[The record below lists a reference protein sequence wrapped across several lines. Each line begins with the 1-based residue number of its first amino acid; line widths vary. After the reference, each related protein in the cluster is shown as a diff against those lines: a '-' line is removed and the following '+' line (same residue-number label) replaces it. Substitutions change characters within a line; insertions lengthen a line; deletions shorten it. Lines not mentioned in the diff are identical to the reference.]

1 MIDHLYNLP
10 ADWSRKRLKFAAF
23 IDTSGIWGGEPGERE
38 RDLPTITTANIDN
51 LGRVDLSN
59 ASVRSYT
66 VSEAEYYRCRPGDII
81 VVKASGSA
89 TSIIT
94 GKCAQCAKEDGEYCF
109 GNFTLRVRADEIWL
123 SDRFLFYFLISEVTK
138 ERIKVMVSTT
148 TYPNLK
154 VGEYIGH
161 ELPLPPLET
170 QRRIAQFLDEK
181 TARIDGLIE
190 KKRALLDRLAE
201 KRQALITR
209 AVTKGLNPDAPMRP
223 SGIDW
228 LGDIPAH
235 WEVKR
240 LRFLLDGGTINGL
253 YKPKDQFTVDGVAF
267 VQMGEAFRGVTF
279 DGGTNDRVLAST
291 LEVKKWGLKEGDF
304 LIARRSL
311 VFEGSG
317 KSVRISH
324 LSEDHLFESSMIRI
338 RPLHA
343 EKISGFLS
351 YYFQSAICRA
361 AILSITKQ
369 VTISGID
376 SQQLRDIWV
385 PVPPLD
391 EALAIW
397 KACIQ
402 SDNEHE
408 AVGERIRESINQL
421 AEYRAAL
428 ITAAVT
434 GQLEVP

>member
-1 MIDHLYNLP
+1 MIPNYSGSLRYFGRIKNGTTP
-10 ADWSRKRLKFAAF
+10 A
-23 IDTSGIWGGEPGERE
+23 SG
-38 RDLPTITTANIDN
+38 
-51 LGRVDLSN
+51 
-59 ASVRSYT
+59 
-66 VSEAEYYRCRPGDII
+66 EAEYWDGDVRWATPEDLGKLVGDRIALTKRQ
-81 VVKASGSA
+81 VTEKAVIENNLNILPVGS
-89 TSIIT
+89 
-94 GKCAQCAKEDGEYCF
+94 
-109 GNFTLRVRADEIWL
+109 V
-123 SDRFLFYFLISEVTK
+123 LIST
-138 ERIKVMVSTT
+138 RA
-148 TYPNLK
+148 P
-154 VGEYIGH
+154 IGH
-161 ELPLPPLET
+161 MAITAEPMTFNQGCRGIIPNERVDGAFLYYLLKSRVPELNAVANGTTFVELSRDELAAIQVSFPPLKT

-209 AVTKGLNPDAPMRP
+209 AVTKGLNPDAPMKP
-223 SGIDW
+223 SGINW

-253 YKPKDQFTVDGVAF
+253 YKPKDQFAVDGVAF

-291 LEVKKWGLKEGDF
+291 SEVEKWGLKEGDF

-361 AILSITKQ
+361 VILSITKQ

-391 EALAIW
+391 ETSAIW
-397 KACIQ
+397 KVCIQ

-421 AEYRAAL
+421 EKYRSAL

-434 GQLEVP
+434 GQIGGLQ